1 MNILEIESPFKIEAK
16 TSKFNDE
23 TNVIYSIAESYHN
36 LCIDKKEIIIEQIK
50 ACENLLRYTNTN
62 KIDSLAIEKEI
73 SELKL
78 ALYIALAKNYLF
90 INIYNNIINL

>member
-23 TNVIYSIAESYHN
+23 TNVIYSIAEAYHN
-36 LCIDKKEIIIEQIK
+36 CCIDKKEIIIEQIK

-62 KIDSLAIEKEI
+62 NNNSDSLALKKEI

-78 ALYIALAKNYLF
+78 ALDILN
-90 INIYNNIINL
+90 

>member
-50 ACENLLRYTNTN
+50 ACENLLRFTNN
-62 KIDSLAIEKEI
+62 NNSDSLALKKEI

-78 ALYIALAKNYLF
+78 AL
-90 INIYNNIINL
+90 NILN

>member
-1 MNILEIESPFKIEAK
+1 MWEIESPFKIEAK

-50 ACENLLRYTNTN
+50 ACENLLRFTNN
-62 KIDSLAIEKEI
+62 NNSDSLALKKEI

-78 ALYIALAKNYLF
+78 AL
-90 INIYNNIINL
+90 NILN

>member
-36 LCIDKKEIIIEQIK
+36 CCIDKKEIIIEQIK
-50 ACENLLRYTNTN
+50 ACENLLRYTNNNSDILT
-62 KIDSLAIEKEI
+62 LEREI

-78 ALYIALAKNYLF
+78 ALDILH
-90 INIYNNIINL
+90 

>member
-23 TNVIYSIAESYHN
+23 TNVIYSVAESYHN

-50 ACENLLRYTNTN
+50 ACENLLRFNN
-62 KIDSLAIEKEI
+62 NNNNNNSDSLALKKEI

-78 ALYIALAKNYLF
+78 AL
-90 INIYNNIINL
+90 NILN